1 MTVDRVTSQFIASVC
16 EIFYMRPFHMGDVLR
31 NIKNKGE
38 IFIYIADLSWQYSI
52 SEEIGL

>member
-16 EIFYMRPFHMGDVLR
+16 EISKRPLHMEDVLR

-38 IFIYIADLSWQYSI
+38 IFILIADLSWQYSI